1 MQTRSSMSP
10 RGLPRA
16 NLRPSLVAWA
26 ALCLAAAAA
35 VAKAGDYGQKVT
47 KDGVTLAFRA
57 VPLQDAGVRALQAG
71 AEARIEFRLE
81 DAATGKPLRGL
92 TLAGW
97 MDQVKPGA
105 EGLVCKDRIQS
116 YLQGVMAYRP
126 DISLN
131 AWYILTLND
140 SPNLTVIDPLG
151 GYGGQNTLAMPGLP
165 ARAEDAVISADR
177 KQVLI
182 STPGANR
189 VTVLDTATWKVA
201 GSLAAGSAPRQLV
214 WQPDRPVLWVANDT
228 EDKSGGVTVLDPA
241 AGKVLA
247 RYATGPGT
255 HRIAFDDR
263 ARYAA
268 VTGSG
273 DGTVSLIDL
282 HRQREIKRLPAGQS
296 PVDVAYSRLASAFF
310 VIDSGNGGVYALDP
324 SKTSIRRVAE
334 LEPGLR
340 MLRITAEGRWGFIL
354 NYKQSQGY
362 VLDASSQTIRHRFDT
377 PALPYQIIFSQ
388 TMAFIRG
395 GGSERFT
402 AIPLDRLDQNGE
414 LPQTSIAGGSAP
426 PAQSPDLQSQAAMAV
441 TPEGNSV
448 LVSNASDRSVYFF
461 SEGMNAPQGNF
472 AVKGAAPRGV
482 VVLDRSLQEA
492 APGEYA
498 GIVTPPAAGTYQV
511 AVLVPKPR
519 TWHCFEVAVS
529 ANPAP
534 EAPPPKPRLEFVMH
548 TRQIQLGDTI
558 PVRVKATDGVT
569 GRALTGIRD
578 LELLSFQ
585 PPGLAQHRTLLAEAA
600 NGMYEAQLRPST
612 PGNYLLMLRAPSLK
626 VDFSALPPWSLKVL
640 PGTK

>member
-1 MQTRSSMSP
+1 MSP
-10 RGLPRA
+10 SGLPRA
-16 NLRPSLVAWA
+16 TLSAWA
-26 ALCLAAAAA
+26 ALCLTAVAA
-35 VAKAGDYGQKVT
+35 VTDAGEYGPKVK
-47 KDGVTLAFRA
+47 KDGITLAFRA
-57 VPLQDAGVRALQAG
+57 EPLQGAGVRSLRAG
-71 AEARIEFRLE
+71 AEARLEFRLK
-81 DAATGKPLRGL
+81 DAATGRPLRGL

-97 MDQVKPGA
+97 MDQVKPGT
-105 EGLVCKDRIQS
+105 EGLACKDRIQS

-126 DISLN
+126 DINLN

-189 VTVLDTATWKVA
+189 VMVLDTATWKVA
-201 GSLAAGSAPRQLV
+201 GSLAGGPAPRQLV

-228 EDKSGGVTVLDPA
+228 EDKRGGVSVLDPA

-247 RYATGPGT
+247 RYARGPGT
-255 HRIAFDDR
+255 HRIAFDEH

-268 VTGSG
+268 VTGSRV
-273 DGTVSLIDL
+273 GTVSLIDL
-282 HRQREIKRLPAGQS
+282 HRQREIKRLSAGQN
-296 PVDVAYSRLASAFF
+296 PIDLAYSPLAGAFF

-324 SKTSIRRVAE
+324 RKASIRRIAE

-340 MLRITAEGRWGFIL
+340 MLRFTAEGRWGFIL
-354 NYKQSQGY
+354 NYEQSRGY
-362 VLDASSQTIRHRFDT
+362 VLDAASQTIRHRFHA
-377 PALPYQIIFSQ
+377 PALPYQVIFSQ

-395 GGSERFT
+395 GGSERFA
-402 AIPLDRLDQNGE
+402 AIPLDRLEQNGE

-472 AVKGAAPRGV
+472 VVKGAAPRGV
-482 VVLDRSLQEA
+482 VVLDRSLQEV

-511 AVLVPKPR
+511 ALLVPKPR

-529 ANPAP
+529 AKPAS
-534 EAPPPKPRLEFVMH
+534 EGPPPKPRLEFVMDA
-548 TRQIQLGDTI
+548 RQIRLGDTI
-558 PVRVKATDGVT
+558 PVRVKAVDGVT

-578 LELLSFQ
+578 MELLSFQ
-585 PPGLAQHRTLLAEAA
+585 PPGLAQQRTLLVEAA
-600 NGMYEAQLRPST
+600 DGMYQTQLRPSP

-626 VDFSALPPWSLKVL
+626 LDFDALPPRSLKVI
-640 PGTK
+640 PGLQ